1 MSAERAPATQ
11 EQLVEELRRVKEQY
25 ELERRR
31 SEGLALELRQAKEHN
46 VAMQKQVEQEEEY
59 ITNKLMKRLEELKR
73 DKAKLATE
81 VEREEEFLTNTLQ
94 KKLEKLTREKIDLEN
109 KLEAEQE
116 YIVNKLRKQLEQ
128 LTVERSKLHR
138 EKIDLENQL
147 EAEQEYIMNK
157 LQKQVEKLA
166 SEKRSLQ
173 KEKTDL
179 QRQVSDLG
187 ASVDKLNKDKV
198 NLENQME
205 MEEENIVNRLQRQ
218 LDTILAQIRVWEQ
231 KLEARGLSLRELGMG
246 SIDVSNETW
255 IYGRSPSKPGGL
267 GRESNSG
274 NFMNKSASG
283 TRRERTISTTGS
295 GSFHSDVCSPTH
307 TPEVCAK

>member
-1 MSAERAPATQ
+1 M
-11 EQLVEELRRVKEQY
+11 EELRRVKEQY
-25 ELERRR
+25 EMERRR
-31 SEGLALELRQAKEHN
+31 SEGLATELRMAKELS
-46 VAMQKQVEQEEEY
+46 VAVQKQVEQEEEY

-94 KKLEKLTREKIDLEN
+94 KKLEKLTKEKVDLEN

-128 LTVERSKLHR
+128 LSIEKTKLHR

-173 KEKTDL
+173 KEKSDL

-187 ASVDKLNKDKV
+187 ASVDKLNRDKV

-218 LDTILAQIRVWEQ
+218 LDIVLSQLRSLESKV
-231 KLEARGLSLRELGMG
+231 EARGLTMRELGFTG
-246 SIDVSNETW
+246 PDLANESW
-255 IYGRSPSKPGGL
+255 IYGRSPPKV
-267 GRESNSG
+267 GRESRESLE
-274 NFMNKSASG
+274 MYRSVSG
-283 TRRERTISTTGS
+283 TRRERTLSATGS
-295 GSFHSDVCSPTH
+295 GSFHSDVCSPSH
-307 TPEVCAK
+307 EVCAK